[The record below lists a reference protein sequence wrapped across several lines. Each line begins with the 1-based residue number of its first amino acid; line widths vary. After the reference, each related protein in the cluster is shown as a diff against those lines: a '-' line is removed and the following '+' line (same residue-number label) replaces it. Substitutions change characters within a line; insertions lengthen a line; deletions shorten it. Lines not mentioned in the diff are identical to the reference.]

1 MANLKFKFL
10 VIFFA
15 ATALIG
21 IVPNTNANA
30 DVKPKIAIVYDSG
43 GKGDAGINDLT
54 YIGLKRVMTKL
65 QISAFDLKEQI
76 FDPNTAGDRFTRVR
90 FLAKNGYQLIIC
102 VGAGFA
108 PAINQIGMEFP
119 KTQFAIIDSEQEI
132 GRAHV

>member
-1 MANLKFKFL
+1 MANYKFKSLLNFL
-10 VIFFA
+10 ISTV
-15 ATALIG
+15 LIG
-21 IVPNTNANA
+21 IFPITNANA

-90 FLAKNGYQLIIC
+90 FLAKNGYQLIVC
-102 VGAGFA
+102 VGIQKDWASLVLG
-108 PAINQIGMEFP
+108 
-119 KTQFAIIDSEQEI
+119 S
-132 GRAHV
+132 VS